1 MGTKT
6 LSNGEITVL
15 LRGLSLL
22 LHSGVYVADGMNI
35 MAEDEEGE
43 LRGVISGMAEAL
55 DNGDS
60 LYNAMELSGA
70 FPAYV
75 TGMVKVGEYTGRLEE
90 ALTALADYYEQR
102 EFMNNRIKNAIVYPS
117 VLLLII
123 MVVMVAML
131 VKVMPVFNE
140 VYASLGGRLTGAAL
154 WLLKLGQVLESIMP
168 VLCILLG
175 IAVAVLLVFMF
186 SEKTREKAG
195 AWCSRHFGDRGV
207 FYVVNSSHFAQAL
220 TMGLK
225 SGLVIEDAV
234 LLAAELMKD
243 SPEAEKRY
251 RSCAE
256 ALAGG
261 ADLAEAFKTARALPA
276 YACRMVEL
284 GARSGNTDETMEK
297 ISGRLI
303 EEAEQAIEEKTAM
316 IEPAMVFVAAVLVGG
331 VLLSV
336 MIPLM
341 HIMTA
346 IG

>member
-22 LHSGVYVADGMNI
+22 LHSGISVADGMNVL
-35 MAEDEEGE
+35 AEDEAGE
-43 LRGVISGMAEAL
+43 LRCVIGKMAEVL

-60 LYNAMELSGA
+60 LYNAMEFSGA

-75 TGMVKVGEYTGRLEE
+75 TGMIKVGEYTGRLEE

-117 VLLLII
+117 ILLLII
-123 MVVMVAML
+123 MVVMVVML

-140 VYASLGGRLTGAAL
+140 VYASLGGRLTGTAL
-154 WLLKLGQVLESIMP
+154 WLLKLGQVFESIMP

-175 IAVAVLLVFMF
+175 VAVVALLVFMF
-186 SEKTREKAG
+186 SEKTREAAG
-195 AWCSRHFGDRGV
+195 MWCNRRFGDKGV
-207 FYVVNSSHFAQAL
+207 FYAINSSHFAQAL

-225 SGLVIEDAV
+225 SGLVVEDAV

-243 SPEAEKRY
+243 SPESEKRY
-251 RSCAE
+251 RFCAE
-256 ALAGG
+256 ALAEGEG
-261 ADLAEAFKTARALPA
+261 LAEAFKKAGALPA
-276 YACRMVEL
+276 YACRMAEL
-284 GARSGNTDETMEK
+284 GARSGNIDETMEK
-297 ISGRLI
+297 ISKRLM

-316 IEPAMVFVAAVLVGG
+316 IEPAMVFIAAVLIGG